1 MPSNEESTLAPHG
14 SGPRRREAPAWFQWS
29 VFPVVLF
36 GAVASAALLVHRGL
50 LPSVAIP
57 LCQVAAVVC
66 VAVLEHVYPYHRSWN
81 RPRADVGVDAA
92 HTLTITIG
100 VALATPIVLGVGIAA
115 GGWLSRTF
123 GAAIWPIEW
132 PLAAQLVL
140 ALVIGEL
147 PGYWVHRWEH
157 EWDGLWR
164 FHAVHHSAPRLYWLN
179 AGRFH
184 PIDSLLTFVPS
195 YGLLVLL
202 GCPEIVLGLFTLV
215 TGIHGIFQHA
225 NLQLRCGVLNWF
237 FSMAEL
243 HRWHH
248 SKTVV
253 EANHNYGQT
262 VSVWDAVFGTRFL
275 PADRRPPREIGIADL
290 PNFPMTWAAQIASP
304 FRWRKISTTKATA
317 ARRTRRPVC
326 APRISSSR
334 WRSR

>member
-1 MPSNEESTLAPHG
+1 MADLARDDFADSPAPHV
-14 SGPRRREAPAWFQWS
+14 APDCFQWS
-29 VFPVVLF
+29 IFPVVMG
-36 GAVASAALLVHRGL
+36 GAVAAAIALTSAGMSAA
-50 LPSVAIP
+50 VAIP

-66 VAVLEHVYPYHRSWN
+66 VAIVEHVHPYHRSWN
-81 RPRADVGVDAA
+81 RPMADVGVDTA
-92 HTLTITIG
+92 HTLTITVG
-100 VALATPIVLGVGIAA
+100 VGLATPIVVGAGIAI
-115 GGWLSRTF
+115 GGFLSRTF
-123 GAAIWPIEW
+123 GASLWPTEW
-132 PLAAQLVL
+132 PLLLQVVA

-147 PGYWVHRWEH
+147 PGYWIHRLEH

-184 PIDSLLTFVPS
+184 PIDTMLTFVPS

-215 TGIHGIFQHA
+215 TGVHGIFQHA
-225 NLQLRCGVLNWF
+225 NIQLRLGPLNWF

-262 VSVWDAVFGTRFL
+262 VSIWDTVFGTRFL
-275 PADRRPPREIGIADL
+275 PADRLPPEEIGIADL
-290 PNFPMTWAAQIASP
+290 PGFPMTWAAQIASP
-304 FRWRKISTTKATA
+304 FRWQQIKRGE
-317 ARRTRRPVC
+317 R
-326 APRISSSR
+326 
-334 WRSR
+334 

>member
-1 MPSNEESTLAPHG
+1 MSTTAAHVPAATTAP
-14 SGPRRREAPAWFQWS
+14 PWFQWS
-29 VFPVVLF
+29 VFPVVMSA
-36 GAVASAALLVHRGL
+36 AVAGAIVLSRDTM

-57 LCQVAAVVC
+57 LCQVAAVVV
-66 VAVLEHVYPYHRSWN
+66 VAILEHVYPYHRTWN
-81 RPRADVGVDAA
+81 EPRDDIGVDAA
-92 HTLTITIG
+92 HTLAITVG
-100 VALATPIVLGVGIAA
+100 VGVATPIVVGAGIAV
-115 GGWLSRTF
+115 GGWLSRTI
-123 GAAIWPIEW
+123 GSTLWPTEV
-132 PLAAQLVL
+132 PLLLQLTL

-184 PIDSLLTFVPS
+184 PIDTLLTFVPS

-215 TGIHGIFQHA
+215 TGVHGIFQHA
-225 NLQLRCGVLNWF
+225 NLQLRLGLLNWF

-248 SKTVV
+248 SKTVH

-262 VSVWDAVFGTRFL
+262 VSVWDTVFGTRFL
-275 PADRRPPREIGIADL
+275 PADRLPPRDIGIADL
-290 PNFPMTWAAQIASP
+290 PNFPMTWAAQLASP
-304 FRWRKISTTKATA
+304 FRWE
-317 ARRTRRPVC
+317 
-326 APRISSSR
+326 RIKR
-334 WRSR
+334 GEG